1 MIREDFWNTTDIL
14 HAKAR
19 LFAAQKKYD
28 EAISLLNPIIKKAGQ
43 EGLVRISLETNL
55 ILADVEIQ
63 AGKKSEGTS
72 LLQSIIKEAKAH
84 DFINIADRAL
94 NLQKNSL

>member
-1 MIREDFWNTTDIL
+1 MIREKFWELVDIRQ
-14 HAKAR
+14 AKAR
-19 LFAAQKKYD
+19 LFTAQKKYD

-43 EGLVRISLETNL
+43 EGLVRILLETNL

-63 AGKKSEGTS
+63 AGKKLEGTS

-84 DFINIADRAL
+84 NFINIADRAL
-94 NLQKNSL
+94 NLQKKSL